1 MSPGD
6 QPQHPDGASVL
17 MVFDVDGT
25 ISRFYREEEYAE
37 HHDDPNWYELL
48 PLDEAVV
55 DELDELAHV
64 PGVDVAWLTSWAP
77 DQDYLDHLIN
87 GSRFRGRLAGRC
99 VPWIGE
105 PDKGWRL
112 RSLLAFAE
120 QHRPRALVWAD
131 DQSPGNAGQRIGDH
145 LTIPRLVLRP
155 HRNVGLTMD
164 DVHRVHAFVNEHARQ
179 QPW

>member
-1 MSPGD
+1 MSTRLQNLDSP
-6 QPQHPDGASVL
+6 SVL

-37 HHDDPNWYELL
+37 HRDDPNWYELL

-55 DELDELAHV
+55 DALDELAHL

-77 DQDYLDHLIN
+77 DQAYLDHLVN
-87 GSRFRGRLAGRC
+87 GARFRGRLAGRC

-105 PDKGWRL
+105 PDDGWRL
-112 RSLLAFAE
+112 RSLLAYAE

-131 DQSPGNAGQRIGDH
+131 DQAPRHAGQRIDGQ
-145 LTIPRLVLRP
+145 LTIPRLVLHP

-164 DVHRVHAFVNEHARQ
+164 DVHRVRSFIDEHATQRH
-179 QPW
+179 